1 MDSTVDGPTRRTTSA
16 SAALLLS
23 GVGTAYTL
31 RPWSETLQPRSAHQP
46 VSSAIQPRRVRR
58 ARRPG
63 RRTARRPPAAC
74 GSTRGPRRG
83 PGGRPPPRAAP
94 PSASLLYHLGLPV
107 LVRNAVDE
115 QSAAVGAD
123 RVGRDPTG
131 RRAGQVDPLVLGPG
145 AGGGGDEH
153 GLAGEFDEQRGG
165 LLGHEG
171 QRLAVVHLDGEQA
184 RREPVRHVQGEGP
197 VGVDQGAV
205 EVARDNEA
213 RCGGGS
219 TVRACVTTHRA
230 QDSLV
235 KTALVKTALVR
246 TAVPEAPVA
255 PRL

>member
-1 MDSTVDGPTRRTTSA
+1 MGP
-16 SAALLLS
+16 L
-23 GVGTAYTL
+23 GVGAEGQVL
-31 RPWSETLQPRSAHQP
+31 DHLGQR
-46 VSSAIQPRRVRR
+46 
-58 ARRPG
+58 RRPLG
-63 RRTARRPPAAC
+63 QPA
-74 GSTRGPRRG
+74 G
-83 PGGRPPPRAAP
+83 
-94 PSASLLYHLGLPV
+94 HLGLPV
-107 LVRNAVDE
+107 LVRHAVDE

-131 RRAGQVDPLVLGPG
+131 RRTGQVDPLVLGPG

-205 EVARDNEA
+205 EVARDDEA
-213 RCGGGS
+213 RCSGGARYVGGAA
-219 TVRACVTTHRA
+219 VRACVTTHRA

-235 KTALVKTALVR
+235 R

-255 PRL
+255 PRV